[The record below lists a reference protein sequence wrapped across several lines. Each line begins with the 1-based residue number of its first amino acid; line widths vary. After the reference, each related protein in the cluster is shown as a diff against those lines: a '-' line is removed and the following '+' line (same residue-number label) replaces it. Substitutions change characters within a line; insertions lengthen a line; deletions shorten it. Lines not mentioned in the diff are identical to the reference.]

1 MKKFFAAIL
10 FVVMFIPAVV
20 LAKPVTVLSMGFD
33 KAGDEAKAVERMCMA
48 AAGHSLAF
56 IIPPD
61 PTPESDFSKIVKG
74 HYKEVTSNA
83 NIAAKRKDGNAI
95 IVTGEVTVDFDK
107 LRQIVR
113 SQIKG
118 LQEANTDDRTA
129 FFVRITG
136 INNPSLKSRA
146 YGDVLQTYQY
156 VFENLGFKNTDEDVV
171 NIVNGGP
178 ADESFIDYCKR
189 VNDVVENDGTIGY
202 AVIGEIALEKL
213 SEGAT
218 GIMWGST
225 ARLQARRYD
234 SKPSGDGLTGVL
246 IFQFDDDYKLKGK
259 DDNVAFFALRKAAM
273 NSSRALAEHTLD
285 YWKNHH

>member
-1 MKKFFAAIL
+1 MKKIIATIL
-10 FVVMFIPAVV
+10 FVMMFIPVAV
-20 LAKPVTVLSMGFD
+20 LAKPLNVLSMGFD
-33 KAGDEAKAVERMCMA
+33 KTGNETAAVEKMCMA

-56 IIPPD
+56 IIPPNTD
-61 PTPESDFSKIVKG
+61 PNSDFTKIVKE

-83 NIAAKRKDGNAI
+83 KVVAKRKDGNAV

-118 LQEANTDDRTA
+118 LQEANTDDRAA

-136 INNPSLKSRA
+136 IDSPSLKSRA

-171 NIVNGGP
+171 SIVNGGP
-178 ADESFIDYCKR
+178 AGESFEDYCRR
-189 VNDVVENDGTIGY
+189 VNDVVENDGSIGY
-202 AVIGEIALEKL
+202 AVIGEIALNKL

-218 GIMWGST
+218 GIMWESV

-234 SKPSGDGLTGVL
+234 SSPSGDGLAGVL